1 EAADNQAIG
10 QTFEGR
16 ELRCKAT
23 VHKDQPTRGLL
34 YPVLCNLHVRN
45 QPAAILGKLE
55 FCVRDRGNV
64 REPPVLDPRR
74 RKSRLA
80 KSCESILAQSL
91 EPGQFSSCRLI
102 AEAAK
107 RGQVICQ
114 LLSLGD
120 HRRFSIFLGQA
131 GVALRAT
138 ASIELYPFSSSLS
151 ARSGPPAHALTPST
165 MT

>member
-1 EAADNQAIG
+1 MPGEAADNQAIG

-16 ELRCKAT
+16 ELRQKAA
-23 VHKDQPTRGLL
+23 VHEDQPTRGVLHSVL
-34 YPVLCNLHVRN
+34 YNLRVRN
-45 QPAAILGKLE
+45 QPTAIPGKLE
-55 FCVRDRGNV
+55 FRVRDRGNAC
-64 REPPVLDPRR
+64 EAPVLDPRR
-74 RKSRLA
+74 RKSLLA
-80 KSCESILAQSL
+80 KSCESVLAQSL

-114 LLSLGD
+114 LLRLGD

-138 ASIELYPFSSSLS
+138 ASIEL
-151 ARSGPPAHALTPST
+151 
-165 MT
+165 